1 VLRGYLSKW
10 DIKISLKSSE
20 AQILKVPH
28 LNHTFSLLSIKT
40 THHIDWGIWLF
51 PAEMRKR
58 KVRMKDNVNA
68 LISLMKCPLAQGFP
82 SVPGGSLPSEVQQLL

>member
-1 VLRGYLSKW
+1 MYLLL
-10 DIKISLKSSE
+10 SLKSSV
-20 AQILKVPH
+20 AQIVTVTH

-51 PAEMRKR
+51 SSRDERK
-58 KVRMKDNVNA
+58 KAKMKDNVNA

-82 SVPGGSLPSEVQQLL
+82 SVPGGSLPSEVQLLP